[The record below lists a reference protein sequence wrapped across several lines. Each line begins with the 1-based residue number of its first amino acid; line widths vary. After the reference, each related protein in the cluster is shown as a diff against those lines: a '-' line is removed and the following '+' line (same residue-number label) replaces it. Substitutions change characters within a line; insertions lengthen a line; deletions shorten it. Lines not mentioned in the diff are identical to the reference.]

1 MQIPQLSNLFQRK
14 NQINGWCCI
23 ALNERGAYIVQ
34 VKRSGKQIQVLLCEY
49 VPLEKVAPPELSKL
63 IKELRLG
70 SMQFTTLLAYDEYQI
85 LMVDAPNVPP
95 EELKTAIRFRIK
107 DSLTY
112 KVEDATVDVLQIPE
126 SKTSGNH
133 PQSLYAVAA
142 SNETVQRYISLFEKA
157 KLNLSVIDIPEMA
170 QRNIAALFEQE
181 ARGLIMLTFNE
192 RGGLLTFTCQGEL
205 YLSRHLEITAGQL
218 QDANENLRQQYFE
231 RVELE
236 VQRSLDYFDRQFRQ
250 VSLNRILVCAP
261 EKTRLTELLAHSLG
275 LPVEKLELTQVM
287 DISAVPALQ
296 DEEFLLNVLPALG
309 AALRTESRAL

>member
-1 MQIPQLSNLFQRK
+1 MQIPQFFNLFQRK
-14 NQINGWCCI
+14 NQASGWCCI

-34 VKRSGKQIQVLLCEY
+34 LKRSGKQIQVLQCEY
-49 VPLEKVAPPELSKL
+49 IPLEKVAPLELSKL
-63 IKELRLG
+63 IKELRLFG
-70 SMQFTTLLAYDEYQI
+70 EQFTTLLGYDEYQI
-85 LMVDAPNVPP
+85 LMVDSPNVPP

-107 DSLTY
+107 DSLNY
-112 KVEDATVDVLQIPE
+112 KVEDATVDVLQIPG
-126 SKTSGNH
+126 SKISGNR

-142 SNETVQRYISLFEKA
+142 SNETIQRYISLFEKA

-170 QRNIAALFEQE
+170 QRNIAALFEME
-181 ARGLIMLTFNE
+181 ERGLIMLTFDE

-205 YLSRHLEITAGQL
+205 YLSRRLEITCGQL
-218 QDANENLRQQYFE
+218 QDANENSRQQYFD

-236 VQRSLDYFDRQFRQ
+236 VQRSLDYFDRQFHQ

-261 EKTRLTELLAHSLG
+261 EKTRLTELLANSLG
-275 LPVEKLELTQVM
+275 LPVEKLDITQVM

-296 DEEFLLNVLPALG
+296 DEEFLLNALPALG